1 MDPQV
6 AWKELQF
13 AYRERDWDEV
23 RELAQSLLDW
33 LQRGGFPPTV
43 LGKPFSDPEQHR
55 EVARAFC
62 RRALRKVAEYS

>member
-6 AWKELQF
+6 TWKTLQE

-43 LGKPFSDPEQHR
+43 LGSPFTDPDLLR
-55 EVARAFC
+55 KVAQAFC
-62 RRALRKVAEYS
+62 RRALRQAAEH